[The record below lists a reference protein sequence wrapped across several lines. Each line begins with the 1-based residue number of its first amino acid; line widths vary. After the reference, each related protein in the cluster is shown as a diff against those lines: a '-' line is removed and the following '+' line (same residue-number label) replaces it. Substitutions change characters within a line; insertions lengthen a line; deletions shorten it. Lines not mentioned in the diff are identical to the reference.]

1 MQIET
6 YPDSIVIRWQW
17 RVHKYIH
24 QHSWTFSFEALTPV
38 EHSYFEVRD
47 AYGDL

>member
-6 YPDSIVIRWQW
+6 YADRMVIRWQW
-17 RVHKYIH
+17 RVQKYIY
-24 QHSWTFSFEALTPV
+24 QHTWTFPFDALSTV

-47 AYGDL
+47 FYGEG